1 MKLECSC
8 LYFGL
13 HLFSKK
19 DTYLVRK
26 QLGECRGGGGGVIQ
40 SVCLRVQGERD
51 IIPHLYVCT
60 YTVYFHVLPCF
71 LVSCSICRD
80 LTLPSFKKGMFVR
93 NNYFF
98 LQ

>member
-26 QLGECRGGGGGVIQ
+26 QLGECREVIQ